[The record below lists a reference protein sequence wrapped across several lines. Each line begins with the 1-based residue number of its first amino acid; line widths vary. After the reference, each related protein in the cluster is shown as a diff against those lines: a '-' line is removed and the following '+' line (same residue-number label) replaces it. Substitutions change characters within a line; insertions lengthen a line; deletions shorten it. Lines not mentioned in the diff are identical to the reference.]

1 MDGCRMVSRML
12 SRPRF
17 VARYVSAIHGFFRSP
32 SRARMFPIVLG
43 VASLAFLLF
52 PGSIDQKTQ
61 SALHGLCA
69 QRPSHSFWF
78 GETRLP
84 FDARMT
90 GIYGGFATSFAFLV
104 HRGRLWALAQPSWT
118 VLGLMLSFVG
128 VMGIDGAN
136 SFLLDIGAWHPYSPQ
151 NDIRL
156 ITGLLTGIAL
166 AAIVCFL
173 LSATLWRRGR
183 RDLAVVSDPREV
195 GILVAIQIPFAL
207 LVRWG
212 PSWLYAPVALLLV
225 LAATTVVAALAL
237 VMWTIATRQDGRFTS
252 IGDLGGTATIA
263 LVLAIIVMG
272 SIAGGRFWLED
283 LVGVPPLT

>member
-1 MDGCRMVSRML
+1 MVSC
-12 SRPRF
+12 PRV
-17 VARYVSAIHGFFRSP
+17 VAQSVSAIHGLIQSP
-32 SRARMFPIVLG
+32 SRAGLFPIVLG
-43 VASLAFLLF
+43 FATLAFLLF

-104 HRGRLWALAQPSWT
+104 HRGRLWALAQPSWA
-118 VLGLMLSFVG
+118 VLGLLLSFVG
-128 VMGIDGAN
+128 LMAIDGTN
-136 SFLLDIGAWHPYSPQ
+136 SFLLDIGVWHLYSPH
-151 NDIRL
+151 NNIRL

-183 RDLAVVSDPREV
+183 QDLAVVSDSREV
-195 GILVAIQIPFAL
+195 GLLVALQVPFAL
-207 LVRWG
+207 LISWG
-212 PSWLYAPVALLLV
+212 PGWLYAPVALSLV

-237 VMWTIATRQDGRFTS
+237 VMWTIATRQDGRYAR
-252 IGDLGGTATIA
+252 IGDLGGAATIA